1 MWSRPVPWL
10 APMIGPWVNS
20 IVALPQSIASPR
32 PSIGSQSRCRWYH
45 LTASLAAEVVSCTE
59 TSPAAA
65 AGTAVSTSR
74 AAAAAAP
81 LRVVASRGLFAS
93 A

>member
-10 APMIGPWVNS
+10 PPMIGPWVNS

-45 LTASLAAEVVSCTE
+45 LTASLAAEVVSCTD
-59 TSPAAA
+59 TSPAA
-65 AGTAVSTSR
+65 AGTAVSASR

-81 LRVVASRGLFAS
+81 LRVVASRGLVAS